1 MRSVLT
7 VLLSTPLLL
16 SCVIQQPETVQP
28 ETTVSPSLTMVDT
41 SQGTLPNT
49 LQTQVLTDLAN
60 HLDIPTDQIDIKNYG
75 RQTWSDGCLGLGG
88 PAENCLAALTDGWQ
102 VEAIDTETN
111 ETYVYRTDLNGAQIR
126 REP

>member
-1 MRSVLT
+1 MRSVLI

-16 SCVIQQPETVQP
+16 SCVIQPPDTGQSE
-28 ETTVSPSLTMVDT
+28 TVSPSPPVADT
-41 SQGTLPNT
+41 SQDTLPNT
-49 LQTQVLTDLAN
+49 IQTQVLTDLAN
-60 HLDIPTDQIDIKNYG
+60 HLDIPTDQITLDNYS

-88 PAENCLAALTDGWQ
+88 PAESCLAALTDGWQ

-111 ETYVYRTDLNGAQIR
+111 KAYVYRTNLNGDQIR

>member
-1 MRSVLT
+1 MRMVLI

-16 SCVIQQPETVQP
+16 GCLFQPPGTDQSE
-28 ETTVSPSLTMVDT
+28 TVSPSPSVADT
-41 SQGTLPNT
+41 SQDTLPNT
-49 LQTQVLTDLAN
+49 IQTQVLTDLAN
-60 HLDIPTDQIDIKNYG
+60 HLDIPTDQITLDNYG

-88 PAENCLAALTDGWQ
+88 PAESCLAALTDGWQ

-111 ETYVYRTDLNGAQIR
+111 KAYVYRTNLNGDQIR